1 MLEIY
6 ISNNI
11 RSIIMINDKH
21 LDIFANIYLRI
32 NSMLSWGGKDKC
44 KLSGDFLFQKTLCS
58 LGIRCGSIRLTV

>member
-32 NSMLSWGGKDKC
+32 NSMLSWGGKTNVNFLVIFYSKRHYAPWV
-44 KLSGDFLFQKTLCS
+44 SGVVVSD
-58 LGIRCGSIRLTV
+58 